1 MAKTCSALGCEE
13 VTRALGLCEKH
24 YRRMRKFGNLDDSKD
39 ITVICKNCEKEFTYQ
54 APVGRST
61 KRTFCSDICRSNHY
75 ETSKPKCD
83 VESCEK
89 RSTKLKGGL
98 CAMHLTRYRNHG
110 DVNTLK
116 KIAKYPEGA
125 ICSVEG
131 CESTKLV
138 GNFMCNK
145 HYTMWRLHGDPKG
158 GKYEYKIRKAI
169 THPDGTRTCSE
180 CERRLAISEF
190 HKDKAA
196 TDGYRSK
203 CKECRISH
211 VKNWYANNRERQSNK
226 ELVRRRSNP
235 EKYAEKEALRYK
247 KDKDKRLLLATEH
260 SHLRKARK
268 KLVKTE
274 RGITK
279 VALRKKFGSKCY
291 YCGIEMDFSTG
302 AGRVFNRS
310 MATIEHL
317 IPLAKGGEHTFEN
330 TVLACRHCNI
340 SKNSKTE
347 AEFEEYRNDS

>member
-1 MAKTCSALGCEE
+1 MHKTRL
-13 VTRALGLCEKH
+13 
-24 YRRMRKFGNLDDSKD
+24 
-39 ITVICKNCEKEFTYQ
+39 
-54 APVGRST
+54 
-61 KRTFCSDICRSNHY
+61 
-75 ETSKPKCD
+75 
-83 VESCEK
+83 
-89 RSTKLKGGL
+89 
-98 CAMHLTRYRNHG
+98 RNHG

-116 KIAKYPEGA
+116 KISKYPEGS
-125 ICSVEG
+125 ICQVEG
-131 CESTKLV
+131 CKSTKLV
-138 GNFMCNK
+138 ANFMCNK
-145 HYTMWRLHGDPKG
+145 HYTMWKIHGDPKG
-158 GKYEYKIRKAI
+158 GKYEYKIRKAV
-169 THPDGTRTCSE
+169 THADGTRTCSQ
-180 CERRLAISEF
+180 CERRLEITDF

-203 CKECRISH
+203 CKECRINH

-247 KDKDKRLLLATEH
+247 KDKDKRILLATEH

>member
-1 MAKTCSALGCEE
+1 MHN
-13 VTRALGLCEKH
+13 TRL
-24 YRRMRKFGNLDDSKD
+24 
-39 ITVICKNCEKEFTYQ
+39 
-54 APVGRST
+54 
-61 KRTFCSDICRSNHY
+61 
-75 ETSKPKCD
+75 
-83 VESCEK
+83 
-89 RSTKLKGGL
+89 
-98 CAMHLTRYRNHG
+98 RNHG
-110 DVNTLK
+110 DINTLK
-116 KIAKYPEGA
+116 KLQKYPEGS
-125 ICSVEG
+125 ICQVEG
-131 CESTKLV
+131 CKSDKLV

-145 HYTMWRLHGDPKG
+145 HYTMWRVHGDPKG

-169 THPDGTRTCSE
+169 THADGTRTCSE
-180 CERRLAISEF
+180 CERRLAITEF

-211 VKNWYANNRERQSNK
+211 VKKWYADNRERQSTK

-235 EKYAEKEALRYK
+235 EKYAEKEAARYK
-247 KDKDKRLLLATEH
+247 KDKEKRLLLATEH

-347 AEFEEYRNDS
+347 AEFEQFRKET